1 MSLYCV
7 AALQELSIF
16 AGAWLYA
23 AHFFICQGKMMLNIY
38 TVSFFG
44 HRIIEHGLET
54 ERWLDDLICSFIR
67 EKEYVDFLVGRN
79 GEFDQLVSSAVRR
92 AKKSIDDANSSLIL
106 VLPYMTAEYSNNK
119 ASFEDYYDEVDIC
132 SSAHYKSAFQ
142 ERNRA
147 MIDRSDFVVFCIDHD
162 SGGAYQTA
170 RYAKKTDKPF
180 INIGS
185 YQI

>member
-1 MSLYCV
+1 
-7 AALQELSIF
+7 
-16 AGAWLYA
+16 
-23 AHFFICQGKMMLNIY
+23 MMLNIY

-54 ERWLDDLICSFIR
+54 ERRLDDLVRSFIR

-92 AKKSIDDANSSLIL
+92 AKKCIDDANSSLIL

-119 ASFEDYYDEVDIC
+119 ASFEDYYDEVEIC
-132 SSAHYKSAFQ
+132 GSSHYKSAFQ

-170 RYAKKTDKPF
+170 RYAKRANKPF
-180 INIGS
+180 INIGK
-185 YQI
+185 YQL

>member
-1 MSLYCV
+1 MLTSLLDETASSINSFLLLS
-7 AALQELSIF
+7 AA
-16 AGAWLYA
+16 
-23 AHFFICQGKMMLNIY
+23 
-38 TVSFFG
+38 
-44 HRIIEHGLET
+44 
-54 ERWLDDLICSFIR
+54 
-67 EKEYVDFLVGRN
+67 
-79 GEFDQLVSSAVRR
+79 

-119 ASFEDYYDEVDIC
+119 ASFEDYYNKASFEDYYDEVEVY

-170 RYAKKTDKPF
+170 RYAKKVNKPF
-180 INIGS
+180 INIGGC
-185 YQI
+185 QL

>member
-1 MSLYCV
+1 
-7 AALQELSIF
+7 
-16 AGAWLYA
+16 
-23 AHFFICQGKMMLNIY
+23 MLNIY

-44 HRIIEHGLET
+44 HREIEKGLET
-54 ERWLDDLICSFIR
+54 ERRLDDMIRSFIR

-92 AKKSIDDANSSLIL
+92 AKKSIDDSNSSLIL

-119 ASFEDYYDEVDIC
+119 TSFDDYYDEVEVC
-132 SSAHYKSAFQ
+132 GSSHYKSAFQ

-162 SGGAYQTA
+162 NGGAYQTA
-170 RYAKKTDKPF
+170 RYAKRANKPF
-180 INIGS
+180 INIGN
-185 YQI
+185 YQL